1 MLGPVTA
8 LHVSEA
14 RKGQDIVG
22 LQQSIYFMVY
32 NNRGNIFHGDHR
44 KSRIYVSKRL
54 ERSARFTIIQNQ
66 KGKNKEVKIQEINK
80 YISKFIITHYVK
92 LQTRD

>member
-44 KSRIYVSKRL
+44 KSTMYVSK
-54 ERSARFTIIQNQ
+54 
-66 KGKNKEVKIQEINK
+66 
-80 YISKFIITHYVK
+80 H
-92 LQTRD
+92 